1 MEIEEYIIEKILK
14 KRKTVKDKIEYLVKW
29 EGYDELT
36 WEPEANFAKALD
48 LIQEFDIQQLGDKRL
63 KPKQELI

>member
-48 LIQEFDIQQLGDKRL
+48 LIQEFDIQ
-63 KPKQELI
+63 